1 MEQISKPR
9 KQNICQEEPVELYLN
24 GKKLVTFMCT
34 LENLRELALGH
45 LFARGIIQSPFDLDT
60 MAACADMRKIY
71 ATTSK
76 DIAFEKLVLETVL
89 TSSCGSG
96 SKFNEE
102 AIAQSRIGATFD
114 VSLGKVRELMG
125 AMFSNA
131 ELYQTTGGMHCMA
144 IANQE
149 KILVQCEDVGR
160 HNAADKA
167 IGKALLTG
175 VKLDQS
181 MLLSTGRISSDLV
194 LKAANVGCPLIAS
207 RSIITS
213 SGLELADQLGI
224 TIVGR
229 AVSSNPIVY
238 LHEERIAS

>member
-1 MEQISKPR
+1 MDQSSKAN
-9 KQNICQEEPVELYLN
+9 KLNICEEEPVELYLN
-24 GKKLVTFMCT
+24 GKRLVTFMCT

-45 LFARGIIQSPFDLDT
+45 MFSRGIIQSPFDLDS
-60 MAACADMRKIY
+60 MAACVDMRKIY

-76 DIAFEKLVLETVL
+76 EIQFDRLVLDTVL

-102 AIAQSRIGATFD
+102 VMAHSRIGSRFD
-114 VSLGKVRELMG
+114 VQMGVLRELM
-125 AMFSNA
+125 ADMFANA
-131 ELYQTTGGMHCMA
+131 KMYQTIGGMHCMA
-144 IANQE
+144 IADRE

-175 VKLDQS
+175 IELEQS
-181 MLLSTGRISSDLV
+181 MMLSTGRISSDLV
-194 LKAANVGCPLIAS
+194 LKAANVKCPLIAS

-213 SGLELADQLGI
+213 SGLELAKQLGI